1 LKHLIWKNHKIQF
14 SINQILNDEIEK
26 KNKQLYK
33 RIKKI
38 KRMRIKIEKQNY
50 FFIWLKGVIEKK
62 NQFSKRTDKSKE
74 WGSKLT

>member
-1 LKHLIWKNHKIQF
+1 MKLKRKTSNYTKGL
-14 SINQILNDEIEK
+14 
-26 KNKQLYK
+26 
-33 RIKKI
+33 KKI
-38 KRMRIKIEKQNY
+38 KRIRIKIEKQNY